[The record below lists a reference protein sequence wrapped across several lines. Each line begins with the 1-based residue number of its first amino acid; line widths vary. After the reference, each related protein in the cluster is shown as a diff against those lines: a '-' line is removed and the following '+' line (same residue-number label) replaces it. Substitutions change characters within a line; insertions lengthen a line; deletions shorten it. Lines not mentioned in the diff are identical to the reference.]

1 MQVTESR
8 VFALSES
15 GRVYV
20 IPAQAGVTPAGTAPP
35 PTPSSSSTSR
45 WGLGWI
51 WGDEAV
57 GQHAEIVPAQKLAR
71 GERCAS
77 FPDLVVVVLIQSRI
91 ASIAAGRDHLLA
103 LTSSGRTF
111 VHPIT
116 KNANSH
122 GQLGFRKFDIPDP
135 SSTASRLHVE
145 LTPRAIAD
153 PYAQSS
159 RYARE
164 TPLSAGSLLPVSEN
178 LVDVDDVNIKFSDG
192 FFEVPALRGV
202 NVVQIAAC
210 ARSSFVRTDTGR
222 VLGWGANDY
231 GYVIRAP

>member
-1 MQVTESR
+1 M
-8 VFALSES
+8 
-15 GRVYV
+15 
-20 IPAQAGVTPAGTAPP
+20 IPAQAAGQERLAAAGTPA
-35 PTPSSSSTSR
+35 TPSSSSPSTPR
-45 WGLGWI
+45 WGFGWL

-57 GQHAEIVPAQKLAR
+57 QHVAEIVPAQKLAW
-71 GERCAS
+71 GERWAFRS
-77 FPDLVVVVLIQSRI
+77 IYVYFLSADRFRVT
-91 ASIAAGRDHLLA
+91 SIAAGRDHLLA

-135 SSTASRLHVE
+135 SSATSASRLHVE
-145 LTPRAIAD
+145 LAPRAVAD
-153 PYAQSS
+153 PYAQRS
-159 RYARE
+159 RYARKA
-164 TPLSAGSLLPVSEN
+164 PLSAAGLLPVSEN
-178 LVDVDDVNIKFSDG
+178 VADVDDTNLKFSDK

-210 ARSSFVRTDTGR
+210 TRSSFVRTDTER

-231 GYVIRAP
+231 GYVIHAP